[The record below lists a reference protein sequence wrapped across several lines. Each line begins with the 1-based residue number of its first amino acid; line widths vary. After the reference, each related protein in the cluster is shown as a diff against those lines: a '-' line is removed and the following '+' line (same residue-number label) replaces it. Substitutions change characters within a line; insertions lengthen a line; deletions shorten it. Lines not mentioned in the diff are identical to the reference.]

1 MGDELL
7 YSLRLVCLHDLR
19 LRIAQMSDQSRHILN
34 QNVVTS
40 DHHLGRLLCVGLA
53 LRLGG
58 IGCVGVVL
66 RLVLV
71 GALVLFEVGLALVCL
86 CVRCGLGNWHSIV

>member
-7 YSLRLVCLHDLR
+7 YSLSLVCLHDLG
-19 LRIAQMSDQSRHILN
+19 LRIAEVSDQSRDILN
-34 QNVVTS
+34 EDIVTS

-71 GALVLFEVGLALVCL
+71 GALVLFEVGLALVRL
-86 CVRCGLGNWHSIV
+86 CIRCGLGNWHSIV